1 MADSKNTLETTV
13 KIKSKVGLPPG
24 TPVHT
29 GVDRTEPVT
38 IEMVEYNP
46 EQMREY
52 IADCIDDASPPHEI
66 VAVKW
71 IHVNG
76 VHDIDV
82 IQKLGGFY
90 NLHPLT
96 LEDIPSIGQ
105 RPKVELLANGVYVV
119 LRAFDYHSELKRV
132 TSEQVTIILGD
143 RFVLSLQE
151 TSKNLFE
158 SVKVRLRAH
167 GSIIQANGPDYLTYT
182 ILDLLVDKYFYV
194 LEQVGEEIENLEDEL
209 VSEAT
214 SDMLNRIYRLKRV
227 VISLRRFV
235 WPLREVAFRLS
246 RETPTIIQESTRV
259 YMRDLYDHV
268 IRVADL
274 IETYRET
281 TTGMLEIYLSSV
293 SNRMNEVMQLLT
305 VISTIFIPLT
315 LMTSIYGMNW
325 PWMPELEYEYGYPV
339 FMLIM
344 IMISVVLLGL
354 FRKKDWI

>member
-1 MADSKNTLETTV
+1 MENSGNKLDNSI

-29 GVDRTEPVT
+29 GIDRTEAVT
-38 IEMVEYNP
+38 IEIAEYNP

-52 IADCIDDASPPHEI
+52 VADCIDDASAPHEI

-76 VHDIDV
+76 VHDIDI
-82 IQKLGGFY
+82 IQKLGEFY
-90 NLHPLT
+90 DLHPLI

-105 RPKVELLANGVYVV
+105 RPKIELLSKGVYVV
-119 LRAFDYHSELKRV
+119 LRAFDYNPELKRV
-132 TSEQVTIILGD
+132 TSEQITIILGD
-143 RFVLSLQE
+143 RYVVSFQE

-158 SVKVRLRAH
+158 SVLARLRVH
-167 GSIIQANGPDYLTYT
+167 GSIIQANGPDYLMYT
-182 ILDLLVDKYFYV
+182 LLDLLVDKYFYV

-227 VISLRRFV
+227 VISLRRFI

-246 RETPTIIQESTRV
+246 RESPAIIQESTQV

-325 PWMPELEYEYGYPV
+325 PWMPELEYEYGYPIFIL
-339 FMLIM
+339 FMIA
-344 IMISVVLLGL
+344 ISVVLLWL
-354 FRKKDWI
+354 FKKKGWI

>member
-1 MADSKNTLETTV
+1 MAPPIDSEEES
-13 KIKSKVGLPPG
+13 IKRRSKLGLPPG

-38 IEMVEYNP
+38 IDIVAYNA

-52 IADCIDDASPPHEI
+52 IADCIDDASPPHE
-66 VAVKW
+66 VVTVKW
-71 IHVNG
+71 IHVMG
-76 VHDIDV
+76 VHDIDI
-82 IQKLGGFY
+82 IQKLGEFY
-90 NLHPLT
+90 DLHPLI

-105 RPKVELLANGVYVV
+105 RPKIELLQNGIYMV
-119 LRAFDYHSELKRV
+119 LRTFDYHPERHKA
-132 TSEQVTIILGD
+132 TSEQVSVILGD
-143 RFVLSLQE
+143 QFVVSFQE

-158 SVKVRLRAH
+158 PVKMRLRAH
-167 GSIIQANGPDYLTYT
+167 GSIIQNNGPDYLAYT
-182 ILDLLVDKYFYV
+182 LLDLIVDKYFYV
-194 LEQVGEEIENLEDEL
+194 LEELGEEIEQLEDEL

-214 SDMLNRIYRLKRV
+214 YDMLNRIYRLKRV
-227 VISLRRFV
+227 VIALRRYI

-246 RETPTIIQESTRV
+246 REAPAIIQESTQV

-325 PWMPELEYEYGYPV
+325 PWMPELEYEYGYPI

-344 IMISVVLLGL
+344 IFISVVLLGL
-354 FRKKDWI
+354 FRKKGWI